1 MRIAWSLIGR
11 TAVAVAAMCF
21 PMRFALA
28 QEPTISEMRVS
39 GQNRYGA
46 DQVIAAIGLKPGDAF
61 RVKDLNRAAERLG
74 KSGVFEEVSYTYTP
88 RGGQMMVEFKVR
100 EVTKFRKCIFDNFVW
115 ASDDELQARLEH
127 EIPLYLGEAPESGEM
142 LDEMSQVLEG
152 FSKERG
158 VSVHVERGM
167 QQARIG
173 DPDWRHLF
181 TAAGLSIKMQAV
193 SFSGALTVNRK
204 ELDVEV
210 AELIGKEYS
219 AARCRAFAS
228 AALIPFYRERGYLRA
243 SIDETARVLSHAQ
256 DSTEFG
262 VEVIYTVAEGNVY
275 RWMTSE
281 WRGNQRMPSGD
292 LESLTGMKPDNL
304 ANGKKIDEGWE
315 AVKRA
320 YGKNGYIEASLRAEP
335 IFNESVRQVHYVVT
349 TSEGV
354 QYRMGSFEAVGMS
367 PAAAER
373 LKGKWRLKTG
383 DIFDASYMSE
393 FLKKDAPGA
402 LHGSLTHS
410 SKMKTSTLLNKEQ
423 HVVDVRVELQ

>member
-1 MRIAWSLIGR
+1 MGR
-11 TAVAVAAMCF
+11 TALAVAAMCF
-21 PMRFALA
+21 PMRSVLA
-28 QEPTISEMRVS
+28 QEPTITEMRVS
-39 GQNRYGA
+39 GQSRYGA

-88 RGGQMMVEFKVR
+88 RGGQMVVEFKIR

-115 ASDDELQARLEH
+115 ASDDELQARLER
-127 EIPLYLGEAPESGEM
+127 EIPLYLGEAPESGEI
-142 LDEMSQVLEG
+142 LDEMSRVLEE

-158 VSVHVERGM
+158 VSVHVEHGM

-173 DPDWRHLF
+173 DPNWKHLF

-204 ELDVEV
+204 ELDGEG

-243 SIDETARVLSHAQ
+243 SIDEAARVMSHAQ
-256 DSTEFG
+256 GSAEFG
-262 VEVIYTVAEGNVY
+262 VEVIYTVTEGNVY
-275 RWMTSE
+275 RWMASE

-292 LESLTGMKPDNL
+292 LETLMGMKPDDL
-304 ANGKKIDEGWE
+304 ANGKKIDDGWE

-320 YGKNGYIEASLRAEP
+320 YGRNGYIEASVTAEP
-335 IFNESVRQVHYVVT
+335 VFHEGQRQVHYVVS
-349 TSEGV
+349 TSEGA

-367 PAAAER
+367 PAVAER

-393 FLKKDAPGA
+393 FLKKDAPGV
-402 LHGSLTHS
+402 LQGSFTRS
-410 SKMKTSTLLNKEQ
+410 SRVKTSTLLNKELR
-423 HVVDVRVELQ
+423 VVDVRLELQ